1 MDIFVRMALAVC
13 SSCTSRALRPKLLMS
28 LGKAAVRAPVM
39 TAMVAMKKR
48 ILMVFVGFF

>member
-1 MDIFVRMALAVC
+1 
-13 SSCTSRALRPKLLMS
+13 MS

-48 ILMVFVGFF
+48 ILKVLFEAFEIVVSEG